1 MSDWR
6 TTDRLTTWP
15 AERSMLTTSA
25 RDMPMRKPVGNFQKF
40 GEKGNKKEIKS
51 I

>member
-40 GEKGNKKEIKS
+40 GEKSK
-51 I
+51 